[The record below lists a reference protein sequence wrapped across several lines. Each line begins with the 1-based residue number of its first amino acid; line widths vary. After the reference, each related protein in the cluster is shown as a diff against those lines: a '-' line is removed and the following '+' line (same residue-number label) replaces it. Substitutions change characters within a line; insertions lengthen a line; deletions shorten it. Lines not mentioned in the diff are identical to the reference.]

1 MPAVGIKCELPCGC
15 WSGIRPVS
23 CKSLPYVLLTPQS
36 PVQSTSLFLTG
47 LQETLAVVY
56 CCFSELSPALRFQ
69 SPMWLLQPGGSLIHS
84 ITLMSSLIY
93 CHSPFPVLLGSL
105 GNRRM
110 GGLTE
115 KEQERLFDP
124 VLVTMQDSVCFM
136 LSFFISIF
144 IVSNKNRISNF

>member
-1 MPAVGIKCELPCGC
+1 MSICVYMHMYSICARGGQETAFFQILWTGITEGCELPCGC

-105 GNRRM
+105 GNRRK
-110 GGLTE
+110 GSWHPARKSARAYLDGLG
-115 KEQERLFDP
+115 
-124 VLVTMQDSVCFM
+124 
-136 LSFFISIF
+136 
-144 IVSNKNRISNF
+144 